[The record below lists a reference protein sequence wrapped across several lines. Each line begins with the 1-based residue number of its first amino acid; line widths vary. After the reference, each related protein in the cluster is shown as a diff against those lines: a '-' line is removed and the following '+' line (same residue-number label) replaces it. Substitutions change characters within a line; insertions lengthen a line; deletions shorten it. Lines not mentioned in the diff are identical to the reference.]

1 MGSEIRFLEPGEHDR
16 TIGLV
21 SHLPHLLAAVLVDF
35 VCAENPNSVNFCG
48 SGFRDTTR
56 VASGPPSMWTE
67 ILHSNRAALT
77 SQIDGLIAR
86 LGAVSRDI
94 ASGDEHK
101 INELLS
107 NAKKQRD
114 RIYG

>member
-1 MGSEIRFLEPGEHDR
+1 
-16 TIGLV
+16 
-21 SHLPHLLAAVLVDF
+21 
-35 VCAENPNSVNFCG
+35 
-48 SGFRDTTR
+48 
-56 VASGPPSMWTE
+56 MWTE